1 MEWVVTTAATVDA
14 AKELALDELGVDAKE
29 AEFDTVQEPSKGFIG
44 IGAKSAKVRAR
55 VAPQAQTSKQNA
67 RPRRRKSSGPRGSGG
82 QGGDGRNSKQQSKAG
97 GKSRSQAQGSNKSD
111 TRGTGS
117 SKSTSSKSDSSRS
130 DSGKSESSGKSA
142 GNRSKRTSASAGKS
156 GRSSQA
162 KSVNSGTPEDSPS
175 IEEARVEDPMSL
187 EEQGTL
193 AQEFLAGFLDEMG
206 ATATLGI
213 RDIDEDNLEV
223 TVDGDDL
230 GLLIGQRGQTLQA
243 LQEIT
248 KTVLQRQAI
257 NGANGRVR
265 LDVAGYKATRREAL
279 IEFTGRLADQVLDT
293 GDECAL
299 EPMVSADRKIVH
311 DAVNDI
317 DGVETISEGTDP
329 RRRVVIVPA

>member
-1 MEWVVTTAATVDA
+1 VEWVVTTAATVDA
-14 AKELALDELGVDAKE
+14 ARELALDELGVDAKE

-44 IGAKSAKVRAR
+44 IGAKPARVRAR
-55 VAPQAQTSKQNA
+55 VTPQAQTSKQNA
-67 RPRRRKSSGPRGSGG
+67 RPRRRRSSAPRGSSGQGG
-82 QGGDGRNSKQQSKAG
+82 QGGDGRNSKQQSKSS
-97 GKSRSQAQGSNKSD
+97 GKSRSQTQGAKKTDSRNSGTPKSASSQKA
-111 TRGTGS
+111 TGS
-117 SKSTSSKSDSSRS
+117 RNKKSTS
-130 DSGKSESSGKSA
+130 
-142 GNRSKRTSASAGKS
+142 ASGKS

-162 KSVNSGTPEDSPS
+162 RSVDSGAPQDSPS
-175 IEEARVEDPMSL
+175 TEEARVEDPMSL
-187 EEQGTL
+187 EEQGTR
-193 AQEFLAGFLDEMG
+193 AQDFLAGFLDEMG

-213 RDIDEDNLEV
+213 REIDEDNLEV

-243 LQEIT
+243 LQEVT

-265 LDVAGYKATRREAL
+265 LDVAGYKARRREAL
-279 IEFTGRLADQVLDT
+279 IEFTGRMADQVLDS
-293 GDECAL
+293 GEDCAL
-299 EPMVSADRKIVH
+299 EPMVSADRKVVH

>member
-1 MEWVVTTAATVDA
+1 M
-14 AKELALDELGVDAKE
+14 
-29 AEFDTVQEPSKGFIG
+29 
-44 IGAKSAKVRAR
+44 
-55 VAPQAQTSKQNA
+55 
-67 RPRRRKSSGPRGSGG
+67 
-82 QGGDGRNSKQQSKAG
+82 
-97 GKSRSQAQGSNKSD
+97 
-111 TRGTGS
+111 
-117 SKSTSSKSDSSRS
+117 
-130 DSGKSESSGKSA
+130 
-142 GNRSKRTSASAGKS
+142 
-156 GRSSQA
+156 
-162 KSVNSGTPEDSPS
+162 
-175 IEEARVEDPMSL
+175 EDPMSL

-213 RDIDEDNLEV
+213 REIDEDNLEV
-223 TVDGDDL
+223 TIDGDDL

-257 NGANGRVR
+257 NGAIGRVR
-265 LDVAGYKATRREAL
+265 LDVASYKAKRREAL